1 MRILTIMMRRSSS
14 KTKYANNS
22 STLLQ
27 LLLSYLIIPCGCYR
41 DCVVYNVNCFD
52 ILFLPIK
59 ISGLINV
66 GNYVRQFGIQHASC
80 MKIILSLI
88 NAYNIMHICMYC
100 LSKHVYLADR
110 CTLAGALG
118 SGVELSVDR
127 TSVVVSKGSDV
138 NVTCTY
144 KVNHFAIWMANGSIP
159 DERLGISYAG
169 GDVSSQPG
177 TFFSTLMIRGASS
190 ILNKTTFT
198 CALGTAKASTLL
210 YVLSKYT

>member
-1 MRILTIMMRRSSS
+1 MRILTIMMLRSSS

-27 LLLSYLIIPCGCYR
+27 LLLSYLIIPCGCYH

-88 NAYNIMHICMYC
+88 NAYI
-100 LSKHVYLADR
+100 
-110 CTLAGALG
+110 
-118 SGVELSVDR
+118 
-127 TSVVVSKGSDV
+127 
-138 NVTCTY
+138 
-144 KVNHFAIWMANGSIP
+144 
-159 DERLGISYAG
+159 
-169 GDVSSQPG
+169 
-177 TFFSTLMIRGASS
+177 
-190 ILNKTTFT
+190 
-198 CALGTAKASTLL
+198 
-210 YVLSKYT
+210 